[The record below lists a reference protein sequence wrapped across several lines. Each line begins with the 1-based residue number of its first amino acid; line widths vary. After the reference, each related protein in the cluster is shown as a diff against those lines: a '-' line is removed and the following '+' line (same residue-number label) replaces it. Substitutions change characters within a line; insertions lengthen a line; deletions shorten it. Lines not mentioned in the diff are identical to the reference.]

1 MTKPIIGSR
10 CNQPEPIVV
19 QKAEEFI
26 NRFKPYELDNGIPLL
41 MLFDNKSQAF
51 YIICHLESDVLVSR
65 SDIDA
70 TLEPNESEDYK
81 LNREIYTDNYAYR
94 KMVAD
99 ASQGRSFEDL
109 VVEYDTSYR
118 PQRPLKVFGGQH
130 RIQAVVEN
138 LKYIGK
144 VLHGVRVYFG
154 LSVEQRYDIATAN
167 NTSIAVS
174 NDLLDRMREELLG
187 PELRDWC
194 QSVGLLDAGQ
204 NLADKRSPQGI
215 PTVRIAR
222 ILVVNFY
229 KGQAEAG
236 SKFPTPIVC
245 SSGPALDENYEDL
258 RSRIDWADNNLL
270 TMGQQFTALHKLQR
284 ERVLNRTVDKYQEFA
299 NKAMHPSVAAAWAF
313 AAGLF
318 QQAPQHL
325 QAHYDI
331 VNSVSAPSDPLNA
344 KALLNA
350 KLKGVDPETYRGL
363 GSRISGDE
371 IGRMLELYI
380 LQAIEASKPGITPK
394 LAQAAIQSYEA
405 KKAAKR
411 ADELKKGI

>member
-1 MTKPIIGSR
+1 MTKLVIGSR
-10 CNQPEPIVV
+10 GNQPEPIVV
-19 QKAEEFI
+19 KKSEEFI

-70 TLEPNESEDYK
+70 TLETNESEDYK

-99 ASQGRSFEDL
+99 ASQGRGFEDL

-118 PQRPLKVFGGQH
+118 PQKPLKVFGGQH
-130 RIQAVVEN
+130 RIRAVAEN

-144 VLHGVRVYFG
+144 VLHGIRVYFG

-204 NLADKRSPQGI
+204 NLADRRSPEGI
-215 PTVRIAR
+215 PTVRIVR
-222 ILVVNFY
+222 TLVVNFY
-229 KGQAEAG
+229 RGQAEAG
-236 SKFPTPIVC
+236 SKFPIPIVC
-245 SSGPALDENYEDL
+245 SSGPALDKNYEDL
-258 RSRIDWADNNLL
+258 RGVIDWSDNTLL
-270 TMGQQFTALHKLQR
+270 TMGEQFTVLHKLQR
-284 ERVLNRTVDKYQEFA
+284 ERVLNRTIDKYQEFA

-318 QQAPQHL
+318 QQTQQHL
-325 QAHYDI
+325 QAHYNI

-350 KLKGVDPETYRGL
+350 KLKGVDSETYRGL

-371 IGRMLELYI
+371 MGRMLELYI
-380 LQAIEASKPGITPK
+380 IQATEASKPGITPK

-405 KKAAKR
+405 KKARKR
-411 ADELKKGI
+411 ADELKKDI

>member
-1 MTKPIIGSR
+1 MTKLVIGSKS
-10 CNQPEPIVV
+10 NSPEKPVV

-26 NRFKPYELDNGIPLL
+26 DRFKPYELENGIPLL
-41 MLFDNKSQAF
+41 MFLDNRSHGF
-51 YIICHLESDVLVSR
+51 YIICHLRSDVIAAR

-70 TLEPNESEDYK
+70 TLEPDESEDYK

-94 KMVAD
+94 KMTYD

-118 PQRPLKVFGGQH
+118 SQRPLKVFGGQH
-130 RIQAVVEN
+130 RIKAIMEH
-138 LKYIGK
+138 LKEISDTI
-144 VLHGVRVYFG
+144 HGIRVYFA

-174 NDLLDRMREELLG
+174 NDLLDRMREEILG

-194 QSVGLLDAGQ
+194 QSAGLLDAGQ
-204 NLADKRSPQGI
+204 NFADRRSPEGI

-222 ILVVNFY
+222 TIVVNFY

-236 SKFPTPIVC
+236 GRFPEPTVC
-245 SSGPALDENYEDL
+245 ASGPASDKNYEDL
-258 RSRIDWADNNLL
+258 RSTINWSDKALL
-270 TMGQQFTALHKLQR
+270 MMGQQFTALHKLQR

-318 QQAPQHL
+318 KPGTKHL

-331 VNSVSAPSDPLNA
+331 AKSVSTPNDPLNA

-350 KLKGVDPETYRGL
+350 RLKGVDSETYRGL
-363 GSRISGDE
+363 GSRITGDE
-371 IGRMLELYI
+371 MGRMLELFI
-380 LQAIEASKPGITPK
+380 LQATEASKPGITAK
-394 LAQAAIQSYEA
+394 LAEATIQSYEA
-405 KKAAKR
+405 KKAKKR
-411 ADELKKGI
+411 ADQLKARI